1 MGDDVTEE
9 EAETPSPRTYSDIFH
24 EVFPHYLMM
33 GMTYELFWD
42 GESSLVRDYR
52 KAYELRQEQKYRER
66 DELAWSN
73 GAYLRQALQSVY
85 LMVNGFVPKGTQTQP
100 YPEKPHWMQEEDRK
114 REEAKQKKAE
124 AQKRK
129 EEDQMRV
136 AMAYFQ
142 AAVNKFNKNFEKKR
156 LEEKLK
162 SVPQKQ

>member
-1 MGDDVTEE
+1 
-9 EAETPSPRTYSDIFH
+9 
-24 EVFPHYLMM
+24 MM

-42 GESSLVRDYR
+42 GESSLVYDYR
-52 KAYELRQEQKYRER
+52 KAYELRQEQMYRER

-85 LMVNGFVPKGTQTQP
+85 LIVNGFVPKGVQAQP

-114 REEAKQKKAE
+114 LEEAKQKKAE

>member
-1 MGDDVTEE
+1 
-9 EAETPSPRTYSDIFH
+9 
-24 EVFPHYLMM
+24 MM

-42 GESSLVRDYR
+42 GERSLVRDYR
-52 KAYELRQEQKYRER
+52 KAYELRREQEYRER

-85 LMVNGFVPKGTQTQP
+85 LMVNGFVPKGAQAQP

-124 AQKRK
+124 EQKRK

>member
-1 MGDDVTEE
+1 
-9 EAETPSPRTYSDIFH
+9 
-24 EVFPHYLMM
+24 MM

-42 GESSLVRDYR
+42 GEGSLVRDYR
-52 KAYELRQEQKYRER
+52 KAYELRREQEYRER

-85 LMVNGFVPKGTQTQP
+85 LMVNGFVPKGAQAQP

-124 AQKRK
+124 EQKRK

>member
-1 MGDDVTEE
+1 
-9 EAETPSPRTYSDIFH
+9 
-24 EVFPHYLMM
+24 MM

-52 KAYELRQEQKYRER
+52 KAYELRREQEYRER

-85 LMVNGFVPKGTQTQP
+85 LMVNGFVPKGAQAQP

-124 AQKRK
+124 EQKRK